1 MQGAVFDPSGAG
13 VCAPDPDDWNN
24 KNILLRLHQV
34 PVPPD
39 HQRLLQSL
47 QAKLGRGNA
56 PPFSSI
62 SDGANMSTFVGGSA
76 VAAEIAGYFEM
87 ALGSGVDTMWA
98 NMTADDVRDVLP
110 LIVYQHNVWMR
121 ALPLARHGHSNLL
134 AHVLHDLD
142 PSSPPGTSIYVG
154 HDR

>member
-1 MQGAVFDPSGAG
+1 M
-13 VCAPDPDDWNN
+13 
-24 KNILLRLHQV
+24 LRLHQV
-34 PVPPD
+34 TVPPD
-39 HQRLLQSL
+39 HQRLLHSL
-47 QAKLGRGNA
+47 QAKLGSGNA

-121 ALPLARHGHSNLL
+121 ALPLARHSHSNLL